1 MQALKELG
9 SLIFSL
15 SPADPYIF
23 HWPIEESWSTGNHI
37 TFRSARYFEFIKR
50 GHTSNDASNT
60 ISAGV
65 LRLKFVIVRT
75 SLLQLNCSS
84 WSPDRLSFYPCGFC
98 CALGYFP
105 IRFHPHFR
113 TQNHI
118 IQSNLS
124 ASILRGVY
132 YHFTNQF
139 FSRASCVDL
148 GAYIRP
154 LCKITNELNAMDV
167 NFWIKGLGEFNFCS
181 PPITSAFPLRIVMA
195 FYTRKRFIQSP
206 KKGIRS
212 PYTGTFYKVP
222 N

>member
-84 WSPDRLSFYPCGFC
+84 WSPDRLSFIPVAFA
-98 CALGYFP
+98 ALWVIF
-105 IRFHPHFR
+105 
-113 TQNHI
+113 
-118 IQSNLS
+118 LS
-124 ASILRGVY
+124 AFTPTSEPKIILSNRIY
-132 YHFTNQF
+132 PHQ
-139 FSRASCVDL
+139 S
-148 GAYIRP
+148 
-154 LCKITNELNAMDV
+154 
-167 NFWIKGLGEFNFCS
+167 WGEFIITLRTSFS
-181 PPITSAFPLRIVMA
+181 PELAA
-195 FYTRKRFIQSP
+195 
-206 KKGIRS
+206 
-212 PYTGTFYKVP
+212 
-222 N
+222 